1 MNIAITPPKTIRGD
15 NENINEIIE
24 NKAIKYN
31 NGAVCIITINP
42 FLFSLFIT

>member
-1 MNIAITPPKTIRGD
+1 MNIAISPPKVIRGE

-31 NGAVCIITINP
+31 NGAVCMITINP
-42 FLFSLFIT
+42 FFYFLYI